1 MHVQKRPGWVSPTD
15 LLERVF
21 EGGMIIDPSDRLC
34 VVPGPTLLEAL
45 IAHCA
50 LEQAR
55 REAA

>member
-1 MHVQKRPGWVSPTD
+1 MHVQKHPGRLSPTD
-15 LLERVF
+15 VLERVF
-21 EGGMIIDPSDRLC
+21 EGGIIIDPSDRLS
-34 VVPGPTLLEAL
+34 VVPGLTLLEAL